1 MNARVPPRLIVD
13 ARADGAG
20 ASGWPGRLVDELRSL
35 VASGYPPGLALAVV
49 DQQGSLLAAHGG
61 FACVAGDPITLERR
75 TLFDLAS
82 LTKVVA
88 TLPLAL
94 VLEQRGLWALTDP
107 LAAWVPEFPRA
118 DTTLW
123 NLLTHTSGL
132 APHRAFYVSCP
143 TPAAVRKAVCAEGLE
158 SRPGREV
165 VYSDLNFML
174 LGWAIERCAGAPL
187 DVLFRRE
194 IGRPL
199 GMQRSRFRP
208 QPRQRERS
216 AATELDGDQRT
227 EPGLIWGV
235 VHDGNAFAL
244 HGVAGHAGLFGPIDE
259 LAAFAGALLDPAR
272 HPVLSAAAVRA
283 LSMRQAGHP
292 PDVRSLGWRL
302 EPEGWGDW
310 PAGTYWHTGFTG
322 TSMLVAPA
330 RGIAVVLLMN
340 GVHPKRRPE
349 AQMAI
354 RSRIHSIIAETCP

>member
-1 MNARVPPRLIVD
+1 MNGTVDPRFTVET
-13 ARADGAG
+13 RADGTG
-20 ASGWPGRLVDELRSL
+20 VRGWPGRLADELRAL
-35 VASGYPPGLALAVV
+35 VAAGYPPGLALAVV
-49 DQQGSLLAAHGG
+49 DQRGALLTAYGG
-61 FACVAGDPITLERR
+61 FACVVDDSIPLERR

-88 TLPLAL
+88 TVPLAL
-94 VLEQRGLWALTDP
+94 VLEERGRWRLTDP
-107 LAAWVPEFPRA
+107 VAAWVPEFPRP

-132 APHRAFYVSCP
+132 VPHRAFYVTCP
-143 TPAAVRKAVCAEGLE
+143 TPAAVREAVCAEGRE
-158 SRPGREV
+158 SRPGGEV
-165 VYSDLNFML
+165 IYSDLNFML

-187 DVLFRRE
+187 GVLFRRE
-194 IGRPL
+194 IARPL

-208 QPRQRERS
+208 QPRQRRLC

-227 EPGLIWGV
+227 EPGLIWGI

-244 HGVAGHAGLFGPIDE
+244 RGVAGHAGLFGPIDE
-259 LAAFAGALLDPAR
+259 LAAFAGAFLNPVS
-272 HPVLSAAAVRA
+272 HPVLSATSVTA
-283 LSMRQAGHP
+283 LSMRQAGRP

-302 EPEGWGDW
+302 DPEGWGDW

-322 TSMLVAPA
+322 TSILVAPA
-330 RGIAVVLLMN
+330 RGLAVVLLMN

-349 AQMAI
+349 AQLEI